1 MRIGPAGRQTADV
14 VVGRS
19 VVDASVV
26 GGSVVGGS
34 VVGGSVVGGSV
45 VGGSVVG
52 GSVVTTVDVGT
63 TVVGLNV
70 VGRSVVGR
78 SVVVV
83 LVLVLVVL
91 VVVDVVPANV
101 VVVAAGVVVAR
112 VVVVVVVVVV
122 VAGVVVGAAVG
133 VGATG
138 VSKTTTG
145 TTATRVVVVLVVVEL
160 VVVAVADESG
170 AMPTTATD
178 PVTDRIRL
186 PLTTSVTDIGASPT
200 ELTESVKV
208 AKPDRSAVSTPRQSV
223 PVVRTASE
231 LAWRPSTRTSNGCP
245 ETTEAGTSARIRGSD
260 CALRFFV
267 VAAPTSRTVNARGTA
282 ETDNTDN
289 ITNKRERNR
298 TRAW

>member
-19 VVDASVV
+19 VVDA
-26 GGSVVGGS
+26 SVVGGS

-145 TTATRVVVVLVVVEL
+145 TTATRVVVVLVVVELVVLL